1 MRSYVVLFAILRGFE
16 GVNTPAPE
24 AFNAVLCDGGV
35 GKLPGRGVFSTSI
48 ATVCTPSDRLNLIVS
63 GFLVPNPCNLVISS
77 PSTKNL
83 PIVSAVPLKP
93 YSPL

>member
-24 AFNAVLCDGGV
+24 AFNTLLGNGGV
-35 GKLPGRGVFSTSI
+35 GKLPGRGIFSTSI
-48 ATVCTPSDRLNLIVS
+48 STVCTPSDRLNLIVS
-63 GFLVPNPCNLVISS
+63 GLLVSNPCNLAISF

-83 PIVSAVPLKP
+83 PILSTVPLKP